1 MKYRQYIKWIAA
13 LMALAS
19 CNAIAAIA
27 QYSSQLDLTNPQY
40 PVNINGATGTVA
52 ADIVRVDL
60 GSGWDGQMDI
70 QVTTSSYS
78 TLGTTLGF
86 ALATDPNDALYNDP
100 SAFLALSDTN
110 ADVTQFFNDN
120 VVGWEIYSWGS
131 NYIAPDAT
139 NNITGSLNPRNF
151 DPTEHY
157 YAFLA
162 GGSLLPTTIDIQ
174 LDISDGN
181 DVSAVPV
188 PAAVWLFGSGM
199 IGLLSVNRRKRVSN
213 EECIS

>member
-1 MKYRQYIKWIAA
+1 MKYRHTMKWIAA
-13 LMALAS
+13 LMTLAS
-19 CNAIAAIA
+19 WNAMAATA

-40 PVNINGATGTVA
+40 PVDINGANGTVA
-52 ADIVRVDL
+52 ADIVRFDL

-70 QVTTSSYS
+70 QVTTSSYT

-86 ALATDPNDALYNDP
+86 ALTTDPNDALYNDP

-110 ADVTQFFNDN
+110 VDVTQFFNDN

-131 NYIAPDAT
+131 DYIAPDTT
-139 NNITGSLNPRNF
+139 NDITGSLNPRNF
-151 DPTEHY
+151 NPAEHY

-174 LDISDGN
+174 LDVSDGN

-188 PAAVWLFGSGM
+188 PAAVWLFGSGL
-199 IGLLSVNRRKRVSN
+199 IGMLSLNRRQRVSN
-213 EECIS
+213 EECMS

>member
-1 MKYRQYIKWIAA
+1 MKYRQYTNWIVA
-13 LMALAS
+13 LMTLAS
-19 CNAIAAIA
+19 CNTMAATA
-27 QYSSQLDLTNPQY
+27 QYNSQLDLTNPQY

-70 QVTTSSYS
+70 QATTSSYT

-86 ALATDPNDALYNDP
+86 TLATDPNDALYNDP
-100 SAFLALSDTN
+100 SAFLALFDTN

-131 NYIAPDAT
+131 NYIAPDTT
-139 NNITGSLNPRNF
+139 NDITGSLSPRNF

-174 LDISDGN
+174 LNLSDGN

-188 PAAVWLFGSGM
+188 PAAVWLFGSGLV
-199 IGLLSVNRRKRVSN
+199 GLVSLNRRKRACG
-213 EECIS
+213 EDRIS

>member
-1 MKYRQYIKWIAA
+1 MT
-13 LMALAS
+13 LAS

-151 DPTEHY
+151 DPTKHY